1 MLKNEG
7 IVGVFVNYKKDT
19 DMKYINIIKD
29 ILNKNSVE
37 HRLVNDVGEN
47 LSDIK
52 LLIVLGGDGTILGVV
67 RRISDLSI
75 PLFNVNIGT
84 LGFLSEVEINEF
96 AAAVPLLVNDKGT
109 IEERL
114 MIEAACGNDIHT
126 AVNEFCIMNEDRQ
139 KMVHVSVYINGDKA
153 GKFDADGILVSTPTG
168 ASAYSLSAGGPI
180 VYPNTN
186 CLLIT
191 PVCAHSIA
199 ARPIVVNADDTITVK
214 SDNGD
219 VILATD
225 WQKQKLYGEEN
236 EIKIKK
242 STKTV
247 KFYKLNEHG
256 FFDRM
261 REKLIYNISR

>member
-1 MLKNEG
+1 MLRSDG
-7 IVGVFVNYKKDT
+7 VIGVFVNKEKDP
-19 DMKYINIIKD
+19 DQKYIGIIED
-29 ILNKNSVE
+29 ALRKNAIAY
-37 HRLVNDVGEN
+37 RLVGDVSDD

-52 LLIVLGGDGTILGVV
+52 LLIVLGGDGTILGAV
-67 RRISDLSI
+67 RCISDINI

-84 LGFLSEVEINEF
+84 LGFLSEVEISEF
-96 AAAVPLLVNDKGT
+96 EKSVPLIAEDKGT

-114 MIEAACGNDIHT
+114 MIEASCNGDTYT
-126 AVNEFCIMNEDRQ
+126 AVNEFCIMNEERQ
-139 KMVHVSVYINGDKA
+139 KMVHVSVYINGDRA
-153 GKFDADGILVSTPTG
+153 GKFDADGLLVSTPTG

-180 VYPNTN
+180 VYPSTN

-199 ARPIVVNADDTITVK
+199 ARPIVVNADDTVTVK

-219 VILATD
+219 LILAID
-225 WQKQKLYGEEN
+225 WQKHMLYGEEN
-236 EIKIKK
+236 EIVIKK
-242 STKTV
+242 SDKTV
-247 KFYKLNEHG
+247 KFYKLNKHG